1 MTPFNLSGEPE
12 ETETCIRCLEEKDAT
27 DVDRRHWCRECRA
40 AARERAKSEG
50 WKAGAIFAAFLALW
64 IWIFVRP
71 STLILGAW
79 IASVVAAFWLVAKI
93 AREVHYGVA
102 RYRNEPAV
110 EARPPV
116 MGGND
121 EEGEKGER
129 SGRDREVG
137 GEDGGGD
144 GRGDGGGVDSW
155 RREGEGQEDGRSE
168 ESPPWKG
175 EG

>member
-12 ETETCIRCLEEKDAT
+12 EVETCIRCLEEKDAT

-50 WKAGAIFAAFLALW
+50 WKAGAVFAAFLALW
-64 IWIFVRP
+64 IWVFVRP
-71 STLILGAW
+71 GTLILSAW
-79 IASVVAAFWLVAKI
+79 IAAVVAAFWLVAKI
-93 AREVHYGVA
+93 AREVHFGVA

-116 MGGND
+116 PS
-121 EEGEKGER
+121 EGEA
-129 SGRDREVG
+129 
-137 GEDGGGD
+137 D
-144 GRGDGGGVDSW
+144 GRGREEGGERAGPGRDGENGSGPDPWGSGDEG
-155 RREGEGQEDGRSE
+155 REDDRSE

-175 EG
+175 GQ